1 MLNIRPAWLP
11 LSVLAASLAWAAA
24 AGAGPVSTLVAAG
37 AEGLSLEARV
47 RQLEDEATIRRQL
60 EDYMGLLRSRDW
72 DNYIKM
78 FSKAAPELHMAEG
91 TVIGRDAIR
100 TRMDNASKRMAAAAA
115 AQNRPQLQRA
125 DLLSDVRV
133 QVTGDTATA
142 RSRFTFVGEQPDGTF
157 RVTGSGIYTDTW
169 VREESEWRIKSRTVD
184 WDLLAGASAAGAPAR
199 RAERPRHRAA
209 GHPRSPS
216 ESVRLCRSVSLARG
230 AAATE

>member
-1 MLNIRPAWLP
+1 MLNTRPDACARLR
-11 LSVLAASLAWAAA
+11 LAVLAASLAWAGAVS
-24 AGAGPVSTLVAAG
+24 AGPVSTLVAAG

-78 FSKAAPELHMAEG
+78 FAKAAPELHMAEG
-91 TVIGRDAIR
+91 TVVGRDAIR
-100 TRMDNASKRMAAAAA
+100 TRMDNASKRMAAAAT

-133 QVTGDTATA
+133 QVTGDKATA

-157 RVTGSGIYTDTW
+157 RVTGSGIYTDAW
-169 VREESEWRIKSRTVD
+169 VREEGEWRIKSRTVD
-184 WDLLAGASAAGAPAR
+184 WDLLAGASAAGAQSSTGAQNGAPAASSGGPPAKR
-199 RAERPRHRAA
+199 N
-209 GHPRSPS
+209 
-216 ESVRLCRSVSLARG
+216 
-230 AAATE
+230 

>member
-1 MLNIRPAWLP
+1 MRKTYVAARARLP
-11 LSVLAASLAWAAA
+11 LTILAVSSAWAGAAA
-24 AGAGPVSTLVAAG
+24 AGGISTLTAIG
-37 AEGLSLEARV
+37 AESLSLEARV

-78 FSKAAPELHMAEG
+78 FAKASPELHMAEG
-91 TVIGRDAIR
+91 TVVGRDAIR

-115 AQNRPQLQRA
+115 AANRPQLQRA

-142 RSRFTFVGEQPDGTF
+142 RSRFTFLGEQPDGTF

-169 VREESEWRIKSRTVD
+169 VREEGEWRIKSRTVD
-184 WDLLAGASAAGAPAR
+184 WDLLAGASAAGAQNGS
-199 RAERPRHRAA
+199 AA
-209 GHPRSPS
+209 PS
-216 ESVRLCRSVSLARG
+216 G
-230 AAATE
+230 AATAPSGGAPAKH

>member
-1 MLNIRPAWLP
+1 MRKTYPAARTRLP
-11 LSVLAASLAWAAA
+11 LTILIVSSVWAGS
-24 AGAGPVSTLVAAG
+24 AGAGGISTLAAVG
-37 AEGLSLEARV
+37 AESLSLEARV

-78 FSKAAPELHMAEG
+78 FAKASPELHMAEG

-133 QVTGDTATA
+133 QVNGDTASA
-142 RSRFTFVGEQPDGTF
+142 RSRFTFLGEQPDGTF

-169 VREESEWRIKSRTVD
+169 VREEGEWRIKSRTVD
-184 WDLLAGASAAGAPAR
+184 WDLLAGASAAGAQNGS
-199 RAERPRHRAA
+199 AA
-209 GHPRSPS
+209 PS
-216 ESVRLCRSVSLARG
+216 G
-230 AAATE
+230 AAASPSGGAPAKH

>member
-1 MLNIRPAWLP
+1 MRKTRFGLLAVLT
-11 LSVLAASLAWAAA
+11 LSFVWAGS
-24 AGAGPVSTLVAAG
+24 AGAGGVSTLLLTG

-78 FSKAAPELHMAEG
+78 FAKQAPELHMAEG

-100 TRMDNASKRMAAAAA
+100 TRMDNASKRMVAA
-115 AQNRPQLQRA
+115 AQDRPQLQRA

-133 QVTGDTATA
+133 QVTGDTAAA
-142 RSRFTFVGEQPDGTF
+142 RSRFTFLGEQPDGTF

-169 VREESEWRIKSRTVD
+169 VREEGEWRIKSRTVD
-184 WDLLAGASAAGAPAR
+184 WDLLAGASAAGGQSGSTGPASGPPAASTGAPAKR
-199 RAERPRHRAA
+199 N
-209 GHPRSPS
+209 
-216 ESVRLCRSVSLARG
+216 
-230 AAATE
+230 

>member
-1 MLNIRPAWLP
+1 MRKTRFGLLAVLT
-11 LSVLAASLAWAAA
+11 LSFVWAGS
-24 AGAGPVSTLVAAG
+24 AGAGGVSTLLLTG

-78 FSKAAPELHMAEG
+78 FAKQAPELHMAEG

-100 TRMDNASKRMAAAAA
+100 TRMDNASKRMVAA
-115 AQNRPQLQRA
+115 AQDRPQLQRA

-133 QVTGDTATA
+133 QVTGDTAAA
-142 RSRFTFVGEQPDGTF
+142 RSRFTFLGEQPDGTF

-169 VREESEWRIKSRTVD
+169 VREEGEWRIKSRTVD
-184 WDLLAGASAAGAPAR
+184 WDLLAGASASGQSGSTGAPSGAPAAPNGSAPAKR
-199 RAERPRHRAA
+199 N
-209 GHPRSPS
+209 
-216 ESVRLCRSVSLARG
+216 
-230 AAATE
+230 

>member
-60 EDYMGLLRSRDW
+60 EDYTGLLRSRDW

-157 RVTGSGIYTDTW
+157 RVTGSGTYTDTW

-184 WDLLAGASAAGAPAR
+184 WDLLASASAAGAPGAQGG
-199 RAERPRHRAA
+199 ASSAPSA
-209 GHPRSPS
+209 GAPAKPK
-216 ESVRLCRSVSLARG
+216 
-230 AAATE
+230 

>member
-1 MLNIRPAWLP
+1 MRINIIAARSRLGPA
-11 LSVLAASLAWAAA
+11 VLVASLAWAGA
-24 AGAGPVSTLVAAG
+24 AGAGGLGSVALAG

-47 RQLEDEATIRRQL
+47 RQLEDEATIRREL

-78 FSKAAPELHMAEG
+78 FSKDSELHMAEG
-91 TVIGRDAIR
+91 TVKGRDAIR

-142 RSRFTFVGEQPDGTF
+142 RSRFTFLGEQPDGTF
-157 RVTGSGIYTDTW
+157 RVTGSGIYTDIW
-169 VREESEWRIKSRTVD
+169 VREDGQWLIKSRTVD
-184 WDLLAGASAAGAPAR
+184 WDLLAGASAAGASSGSAPKQ
-199 RAERPRHRAA
+199 
-209 GHPRSPS
+209 
-216 ESVRLCRSVSLARG
+216 
-230 AAATE
+230 

>member
-1 MLNIRPAWLP
+1 MRKTRFV
-11 LSVLAASLAWAAA
+11 LSLAALTLCFAWAES
-24 AGAGPVSTLVAAG
+24 AGAGGVATFVLAG

-47 RQLEDEATIRRQL
+47 RQLEDEATIRREL

-78 FSKAAPELHMAEG
+78 FAKQAPELHMAEG

-133 QVTGDTATA
+133 QVTGDTASA
-142 RSRFTFVGEQPDGTF
+142 RSRFTFLGEQPDGSF

-169 VREESEWRIKSRTVD
+169 VREEGEWRIKSRTVD
-184 WDLLAGASAAGAPAR
+184 WDLLAGASAAGGQSGSTGAPSGAPAASSGSAPAKR
-199 RAERPRHRAA
+199 N
-209 GHPRSPS
+209 
-216 ESVRLCRSVSLARG
+216 
-230 AAATE
+230 

>member
-1 MLNIRPAWLP
+1 MQITRVVARSRAP
-11 LSVLAASLAWAAA
+11 LAALALSLAWSGV
-24 AGAGPVSTLVAAG
+24 AGAGGLSSLVLAG

-47 RQLEDEATIRRQL
+47 RQLEDEATIRRLL

-78 FSKAAPELHMAEG
+78 FSKDSELHMAEG
-91 TVIGRDAIR
+91 TVKGRDAIR

-142 RSRFTFVGEQPDGTF
+142 RSRFTFVGEQPDGSF
-157 RVTGSGIYTDTW
+157 RVTGSGIYTDIW
-169 VREESEWRIKSRTVD
+169 VREEGQWLIKSRTVD
-184 WDLLAGASAAGAPAR
+184 WDLLAGASANQSG
-199 RAERPRHRAA
+199 
-209 GHPRSPS
+209 GSQG
-216 ESVRLCRSVSLARG
+216 G
-230 AAATE
+230 AAQQK

>member
-1 MLNIRPAWLP
+1 MHKSGSGMRARLP
-11 LSVLAASLAWAAA
+11 LAALTASLAWAGA
-24 AGAGPVSTLVAAG
+24 AGAAGISTFVLAG
-37 AEGLSLEARV
+37 AEGLSLEARL
-47 RQLEDEATIRRQL
+47 RALEDEATIRRQL

-72 DNYIKM
+72 DTYIKM
-78 FSKAAPELHMAEG
+78 FAKAAPELHMAEG

-142 RSRFTFVGEQPDGTF
+142 RSRFTFLGEQPDGTF

-169 VREESEWRIKSRTVD
+169 VREEGEWRIKSRTVD
-184 WDLLAGASAAGAPAR
+184 WDLLAGASAANAQGGGASSGAAAAPSGGAPAK
-199 RAERPRHRAA
+199 
-209 GHPRSPS
+209 
-216 ESVRLCRSVSLARG
+216 
-230 AAATE
+230 

>member
-1 MLNIRPAWLP
+1 MRNTDAAARSRLP
-11 LSVLAASLAWAAA
+11 LLILMVSFAWTGAAS
-24 AGAGPVSTLVAAG
+24 AGGISALVAVS

-47 RQLEDEATIRRQL
+47 RQLEDEATIRRRL

-78 FSKAAPELHMAEG
+78 FAKASPELHMAEG
-91 TVIGRDAIR
+91 TVVGRDAIR

-125 DLLSDVRV
+125 DLLSDVRI

-142 RSRFTFVGEQPDGTF
+142 RSRFTFLGEQPDGTF

-169 VREESEWRIKSRTVD
+169 VREEGEWRIKSRTVD
-184 WDLLAGASAAGAPAR
+184 WDLLAGASAAQSSSGARSGASPA
-199 RAERPRHRAA
+199 
-209 GHPRSPS
+209 PS
-216 ESVRLCRSVSLARG
+216 GSVSPKSN
-230 AAATE
+230 

>member
-1 MLNIRPAWLP
+1 MRKTRFGLLAVLT
-11 LSVLAASLAWAAA
+11 LSFVWAGS
-24 AGAGPVSTLVAAG
+24 AGAGGVSTLLLTG

-78 FSKAAPELHMAEG
+78 FAKQAPELHMAEG

-100 TRMDNASKRMAAAAA
+100 TRMDNASKRMVAA
-115 AQNRPQLQRA
+115 AQDRPQLQRA

-133 QVTGDTATA
+133 QVTGDTAAA
-142 RSRFTFVGEQPDGTF
+142 RSRFTFLGEQPDGTF

-169 VREESEWRIKSRTVD
+169 VREEGEWRIKSRTVD
-184 WDLLAGASAAGAPAR
+184 WTCS
-199 RAERPRHRAA
+199 
-209 GHPRSPS
+209 HPRAGPS
-216 ESVRLCRSVSLARG
+216 RPSGS
-230 AAATE
+230 

>member
-1 MLNIRPAWLP
+1 MPITLFARSRLLPAAL
-11 LSVLAASLAWAAA
+11 VFSLAWAGA
-24 AGAGPVSTLVAAG
+24 AGAGGLTSLVLAG
-37 AEGLSLEARV
+37 AEGLTLEARV

-78 FSKAAPELHMAEG
+78 FSKDSELHMAEG
-91 TVIGRDAIR
+91 TVKGRDAIR

-142 RSRFTFVGEQPDGTF
+142 RSRFTFLGEQPDGSF

-169 VREESEWRIKSRTVD
+169 IRENGQWLIKSRTVD
-184 WDLLAGASAAGAPAR
+184 WDLLAGASAVQGAGAP
-199 RAERPRHRAA
+199 PK
-209 GHPRSPS
+209 SN
-216 ESVRLCRSVSLARG
+216 
-230 AAATE
+230 